1 MNNLDH
7 FYNADITHFS
17 KNYFSYLEKLFKGI
31 DHYQIKIFVE
41 KLIQAR
47 HEGKNI
53 FFIGNGGS
61 AATASHFAND
71 IAIGTKSYKKP
82 FKAISL
88 TDNQAIISAIGNDY
102 GFEFIFSKQIENFG
116 NNNDLL
122 IAISASGN
130 SLNLIN
136 AFKIAKSK
144 NIKTISIT
152 AFDGGKI
159 KDMADNNIHI
169 PTGSGEYGP
178 AEDIHMILAGLV
190 GSFLIRFVLDENK

>member
-1 MNNLDH
+1 M
-7 FYNADITHFS
+7 
-17 KNYFSYLEKLFKGI
+17 
-31 DHYQIKIFVE
+31 
-41 KLIQAR
+41 
-47 HEGKNI
+47 
-53 FFIGNGGS
+53 
-61 AATASHFAND
+61 
-71 IAIGTKSYKKP
+71 
-82 FKAISL
+82 